1 MINTE
6 IRILLPKVIG
16 QLRTIVEGDVQV
28 YLVGGIV
35 RDAILGRK
43 THDIDVA
50 MQGDVESVSRKLSDS
65 LNGVFYP
72 LDIERGTYRVLYTG
86 EDGEREIIDIALL
99 RGKDI
104 VEDLHSRDFTINAI
118 ALNVREPDIL
128 IDPFNGVGDI
138 KNKRICACSENI
150 FTDDPIRVLRAVR
163 LASTLGFRIDY
174 ETKKYLKDAVT
185 FLSQVSAERIR
196 DELFRLFGGK
206 KPATSIETL
215 DALGILQY
223 LLPELEPLK
232 RLEQSTPHISDV
244 WSHSLNTVRNL
255 DTLLDVLSLEND
267 PSAITNWYDG
277 FVSLKL
283 GRYREKLHE
292 HNIEYSSIDRTYRSL
307 MVFAALYHDVGK
319 KETWNR
325 DETGRIRFIKHELVG
340 SDLIRKRADLLRLS
354 KSEIDRLEVIIR
366 NHLRP
371 ILLASSD
378 VELSRKA
385 IYRFFRSCGPQ
396 GVDVCLLALAD
407 VKAIYGTTLPHD
419 IWIHQVNTVKQL
431 LDSWWDQ
438 NQEVVAPPKL
448 LSGNDLINIFTLE
461 QGPAIGQLLEDLR
474 EAQAMGIITNREDA
488 LSFIG
493 ERIEEMEYRR

>member
-1 MINTE
+1 MIDTE
-6 IRILLPKVIG
+6 IRILLPKVAG
-16 QLRTIVEGDVQV
+16 RLQTIADGNTQV

-35 RDAILGRK
+35 RDAVLGRR

-50 MQGDVESVSRKLSDS
+50 MQGDVENVSRKLADS
-65 LNGVFYP
+65 LNGFFYP
-72 LDIERGTYRVLYTG
+72 LDTERGTYRVLYTG
-86 EDGEREIIDIALL
+86 VDGEREIIDIALL

-104 VEDLHSRDFTINAI
+104 VDDLHSRDFTINAI
-118 ALNVREPDIL
+118 AVNVREPDTL

-138 KNKRICACSENI
+138 KEKRIRACSENV

-174 ETKKYLKDAVT
+174 ETKRYLKNAVT
-185 FLSQVSAERIR
+185 FLSHVSAERIR

-206 KPATSIETL
+206 KPAAAIESL
-215 DALGILQY
+215 DALGALQY
-223 LLPELEPLK
+223 LLPELESLK
-232 RLEQSTPHISDV
+232 RLEQSAPHISDV

-255 DTLLDVLSLEND
+255 DTLLDVLALENT
-267 PSAITNWYDG
+267 PSLITNWYDG

-292 HNIEYSSIDRTYRSL
+292 HSMNYSGNDRTYRSL

-354 KSEIDRLEVIIR
+354 KSEIDRLGVIIQ

-396 GVDVCLLALAD
+396 GVDVCLLSIAD
-407 VKAIYGTTLPHD
+407 VRAIYGTTLPQD
-419 IWIHQVNTVKQL
+419 IWIRQINTIRRL
-431 LDSWWDQ
+431 LDSWWDL
-438 NQEVVAPPKL
+438 NQEIVAPPKL
-448 LSGNDLINIFTLE
+448 LGGNDLINIFALE
-461 QGPAIGQLLEDLR
+461 QGPIIGQLLDDLR

-488 LSFIG
+488 LLFVG
-493 ERIEEMEYRR
+493 KRIEEMK